1 MYTLMASYV
10 LAGVEPWAY
19 LADVLETH
27 ARGWPQRRLE
37 ELLPPMWK
45 VAHEAAARPPSTAP
59 AATCALPLPV
69 RLGGAARYHILAFL
83 LHRSAE
89 RIR

>member
-1 MYTLMASYV
+1 M
-10 LAGVEPWAY
+10 
-19 LADVLETH
+19 LETH